1 MNDNNFE
8 QEEIVEENIVT
19 GENKSHKKGKL
30 KLTPKAKKMLIIGG
44 SILLAIIIAIILS
57 LTIFKGVKD
66 NKEEEK
72 ENPKPIT
79 SENLKIIDPNS
90 NSRPIAIMINNAPA
104 ARPYHRGL
112 QDAYIVYEIVVEG
125 GITRMMALY
134 KDVEMD
140 EDLIGSVRS
149 SRHYYLD
156 YVMEND
162 AIYVHHGKSPQADS
176 DMSKYGINHIDAES
190 PAFTRDYSLPVSS
203 EHTSF
208 ANLKGIQTLID
219 KKRFRKTLNEKGLLL
234 NYKAKT
240 VDLSTKD
247 GAIKADKVN
256 ITYSSVNTSGYVYD
270 SENKVYLRN
279 VNGVAHTDYDTKS
292 QYTVKN
298 IITYQIENTTILN
311 GGKGRQELHNTNTS
325 GTGYYISNGYAV
337 PIKWSK
343 GNRDDKTVYT
353 YLDGTEIEVND
364 GNTFI
369 QIQPK
374 GQDITIE

>member
-240 VDLSTKD
+240 VD
-247 GAIKADKVN
+247 
-256 ITYSSVNTSGYVYD
+256 
-270 SENKVYLRN
+270 
-279 VNGVAHTDYDTKS
+279 
-292 QYTVKN
+292 
-298 IITYQIENTTILN
+298 
-311 GGKGRQELHNTNTS
+311 
-325 GTGYYISNGYAV
+325 
-337 PIKWSK
+337 
-343 GNRDDKTVYT
+343 
-353 YLDGTEIEVND
+353 
-364 GNTFI
+364 
-369 QIQPK
+369 
-374 GQDITIE
+374 